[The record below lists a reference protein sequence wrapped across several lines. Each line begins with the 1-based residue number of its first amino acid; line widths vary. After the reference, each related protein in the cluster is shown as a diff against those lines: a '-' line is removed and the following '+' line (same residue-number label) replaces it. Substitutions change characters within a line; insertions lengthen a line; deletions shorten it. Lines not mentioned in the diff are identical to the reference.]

1 MLGQGQRGV
10 EPPYL
15 EIHGSWLG
23 KALSNLLESGSKWGF
38 DLLWHKLLR
47 LLLHSTRVLLDD
59 TCIWYRSK
67 VFAYLWQL
75 SAMRD
80 TEFFFST
87 YTDSVGTEPT
97 SDIFFSVR
105 PVTVTELISQIFEQ
119 MWAVR
124 GLIQFERV
132 VNKFSGDH
140 CFVSGLYS
148 FLQFVY
154 FILFVCLFVICY
166 HKPQSWIYCTIK
178 LGPQWKK
185 RLNNTILTTLWG
197 WLLYDI
203 SLFYSEYHPGIYV
216 LLIPCCAIH

>member
-1 MLGQGQRGV
+1 MGFFFCGRSGGNVCRQMLGQGQRGV

-15 EIHGSWLG
+15 EIHRSWLG

-67 VFAYLWQL
+67 VFCL
-75 SAMRD
+75 SLTTICNAWYWI
-80 TEFFFST
+80 FFST

-105 PVTVTELISQIFEQ
+105 PVTVTEFISQIFEQ

-154 FILFVCLFVICY
+154 FILFVCLLSATISPKAGFIV
-166 HKPQSWIYCTIK
+166 QSN
-178 LGPQWKK
+178 LGLSGK
-185 RLNNTILTTLWG
+185 R
-197 WLLYDI
+197 D
-203 SLFYSEYHPGIYV
+203 
-216 LLIPCCAIH
+216 